1 MTLHKIP
8 ILIVSADSAM
18 QLDLCI
24 RSLIL
29 QYPSSLK
36 NITVCFTASNDR
48 FLIGY
53 RNAML
58 KFNRI
63 TFIRDVFPRPT
74 LVRRV
79 FGSDSVFIGGGGGLV
94 GPDELRFIQRTV
106 RNKIHL
112 EQMNERY
119 INKEQISYP
128 IFLEDLMVQVAYN
141 KKDFPFIYEHW
152 DM

>member
-8 ILIVSADSAM
+8 ILIVSSDSAM

-29 QYPSSLK
+29 QNPSSK
-36 NITVCFTASNDR
+36 HVTVCFTASNDR

-53 RNAML
+53 RNAIL
-58 KFNRI
+58 KFNHVN
-63 TFIRDVFPRPT
+63 FIRDVFPHPT
-74 LVRRV
+74 LVRKV
-79 FGSDSVFIGGGGGLV
+79 FGSNSIFVSGGGGLV
-94 GPDELRFIQRTV
+94 GPDELRFVSR
-106 RNKIHL
+106 KIHNRVHL

-128 IFLEDLMVQVAYN
+128 IFLEDLMVQVAYK
-141 KKDFPFIYEHW
+141 KKDFPFIYESW